1 MAGKTAILSLKI
13 LGDATSAQ
21 KAAGQTSKEL
31 SKLEKAAGQISK
43 GMAVAGG
50 GALMKGLGD
59 AIEADSLNNKL
70 AAQMNL
76 DPAEQEA
83 AGKLAADLYRG
94 AYGESLAEVNDAI
107 SAVGSTLT
115 TMSANGGAD
124 VERLTKKAL
133 DLAGAFDV
141 DVAEATTAAGAMM
154 TSGLAKDADSAMDT
168 IVSAMQRVP
177 AGVRDEILPS
187 LTEYSKHYAA
197 LGMDADTVAGIMV
210 NASAQGSIGV
220 DKMGDALKELTI
232 RSTDG
237 SATSIAAYEA
247 MGLSAEGTAAQ
258 MLAGGEDAKA
268 GFADIVAGLQG
279 MEDPVAQAAAAV
291 AMFGTPLEDLGVDQ
305 IPQFLG
311 TIDPLGDSFESVAG
325 SATAMGE
332 KLNAGPG
339 VALEEFK
346 RNALG
351 SLQDVA
357 ANALPYIQ
365 PILDGLLQF
374 TPILGPLA
382 VAIGVLAAAW
392 GIVTGAVALFNAVMA
407 MNPITLIV
415 IAVLALIA
423 ALVVAYNNIG
433 WFKDAVNLAGRAGG
447 AVFGT
452 IVSWISTAV
461 SWLVN
466 VIGQS
471 QTFQAAIDLIG
482 AVFSLMGTLAQAA
495 WNLVVAGVTSAVD
508 WFKSI
513 TTESETFQT
522 VMGGLGD
529 IAAGVFGAIDTAI
542 SKTIGW
548 VQDAVGWF
556 GSLFGAKN
564 DAASVQV
571 DGGGAG
577 SSGGFS
583 LAAPA
588 TAMAAFSAY
597 PVATAAAAPA
607 GYAAMA
613 APAALART
621 GGPESAL
628 VSSIANRAGTRDA
641 GTTVEINVEVKADAT
656 TDKVALGK
664 ELLKSINKAL
674 AATGQKKLATL

>member
-21 KAAGQTSKEL
+21 KAAGQTKKEL
-31 SKLEKAAGQISK
+31 SGLEKAAGAAK
-43 GMAVAGG
+43 DKMLVAGAAAG
-50 GALMKGLGD
+50 VALMKGLGD
-59 AIEADSLNNKL
+59 AIESDSLNNKL

-76 DPAEQEA
+76 NPADQEA
-83 AGKLAADLYRG
+83 AGELAGSLYRD

-115 TMSANGGAD
+115 TMTANGGAD

-154 TSGLAKDADSAMDT
+154 TSGLAKDADEAMDT

-197 LGMDADTVAGIMV
+197 LGIDADTVAGVMV
-210 NASAQGSIGV
+210 RASEQGAIGV

-237 SATSIAAYEA
+237 SATSIAAYDA
-247 MGLSAEGTAAQ
+247 MGLSSEDMAGK
-258 MLAGGEDAKA
+258 MLAGGEDAKE
-268 GFADIVAGLQG
+268 GFAQIVGGLQG
-279 MEDPVAQAAAAV
+279 IEDPVAQAAAAV
-291 AMFGTPLEDLGVDQ
+291 ALFGTPLEDLGVDQ
-305 IPQFLG
+305 IPMFLG
-311 TIDPLGDSFESVAG
+311 TIDPLGDAFDSVAG
-325 SATAMGE
+325 SAEAMGE
-332 KLNAGPG
+332 KLNSGPG

-357 ANALPYIQ
+357 AKALP
-365 PILDGLLQF
+365 LLEPALGFLQQF
-374 TPILGPLA
+374 APVLGPLA
-382 VAIGVLAAAW
+382 VALAVVAGVILTVTAATA
-392 GIVTGAVALFNAVMA
+392 AFNAVMA
-407 MNPITLIV
+407 LNPVTWVVL
-415 IAVLALIA
+415 AVVALIA
-423 ALVVAYNNIG
+423 ALVLAYNNIG
-433 WFKDAVNLAGRAGG
+433 WFKDAVNTAGAIAS

-452 IVSWISTAV
+452 IVSWVSTAV
-461 SWLVN
+461 SWFVN

-471 QTFQAAIDLIG
+471 QTFQAAVDLIG

-495 WNLVVAGVTSAVD
+495 WDLVVAGVTAALD

-529 IAAGVFGAIDTAI
+529 IATSVFGAIDTAI

-548 VQDAVGWF
+548 VKDAVNWF

-564 DAASVQV
+564 DAASVAV

-577 SSGGFS
+577 SSGGF
-583 LAAPA
+583 AVAGFPGPDDFPPGFPGFPPPA
-588 TAMAAFSAY
+588 GPAMAMASY
-597 PVATAAAAPA
+597 AT
-607 GYAAMA
+607 A
-613 APAALART
+613 APAALVGTIERMGT
-621 GGPESAL
+621 
-628 VSSIANRAGTRDA
+628 AGRHGA
-641 GTTVEINVEVKADAT
+641 APAVVENTYHIEVKAGPG
-656 TDKVALGK
+656 TDRVALGR
-664 ELLKSINKAL
+664 ELSQAI
-674 AATGQKKLATL
+674 ATYERAQGRGVRR

>member
-21 KAAGQTSKEL
+21 KAAGQTKKEL
-31 SKLEKAAGQISK
+31 SGLEKAAGAAK
-43 GMAVAGG
+43 DKMLVAGAAAG
-50 GALMKGLGD
+50 VALMKGLGD

-76 DPAEQEA
+76 NPADQEA
-83 AGKLAADLYRG
+83 AGELAGSLYRD

-141 DVAEATTAAGAMM
+141 DVAEATTAAGTMM
-154 TSGLAKDADSAMDT
+154 TSGLAKDADEAMDT

-197 LGMDADTVAGIMV
+197 LGMDADTVAGVMV
-210 NASAQGSIGV
+210 RASEQGAIGV

-237 SATSIAAYEA
+237 SATSIAAYDA
-247 MGLSAEGTAAQ
+247 MGLSSEDMAGK
-258 MLAGGEDAKA
+258 MLAGGEDAKE
-268 GFADIVAGLQG
+268 GFAQIVGGLQG
-279 MEDPVAQAAAAV
+279 IEDPVAQAAAAV
-291 AMFGTPLEDLGVDQ
+291 ALFGTPLEDLGVDQ
-305 IPQFLG
+305 IPMFLG
-311 TIDPLGDSFESVAG
+311 TIDPLGDAFDSVAG
-325 SATAMGE
+325 SATEMGE

-357 ANALPYIQ
+357 ANALPYLE
-365 PILDGLLQF
+365 PLLGYLQQF
-374 TPILGPLA
+374 APILGPLA
-382 VAIGVLAAAW
+382 VALAVVAGVILTVTVATAA
-392 GIVTGAVALFNAVMA
+392 FNAVMA
-407 MNPITLIV
+407 LNPVTWVVL
-415 IAVLALIA
+415 AVVALIA
-423 ALVVAYNNIG
+423 ALVLAYNNIG
-433 WFKDAVNLAGRAGG
+433 WFKDAVNTAGAIAS

-452 IVSWISTAV
+452 IVSWVSTAV
-461 SWLVN
+461 TWLVN

-495 WNLVVAGVTSAVD
+495 WDLVVAGVTSALD

-583 LAAPA
+583 LAEP
-588 TAMAAFSAY
+588 ML
-597 PVATAAAAPA
+597 ATAAVSNRMMLAADPA
-607 GYAAMA
+607 PMSATATATA
-613 APAALART
+613 APAALVGTIERMGTAGR
-621 GGPESAL
+621 PA
-628 VSSIANRAGTRDA
+628 ANRTYNVK
-641 GTTVEINVEVKADAT
+641 VEFHGVT
-656 TDKVALGK
+656 TDRIGVAREIRK
-664 ELLKSINKAL
+664 LLRDEEAL
-674 AATGQKKLATL
+674 MGAG

>member
-21 KAAGQTSKEL
+21 KAAGQTKKEL
-31 SKLEKAAGQISK
+31 SGLEQAMGKLKGPALAGGTAAG
-43 GMAVAGG
+43 A
-50 GALMKGLGD
+50 ALMKGLGD

-83 AGKLAADLYRG
+83 AGKLAGDLYRG

-115 TMSANGGAD
+115 TMTANGGAD

-141 DVAEATTAAGAMM
+141 DVAEATTAAGAMLN
-154 TSGLAKDADSAMDT
+154 SGLAKDADQAMDT
-168 IVSAMQRVP
+168 ITSAMQRVP

-210 NASAQGSIGV
+210 NASAQGAIGV

-237 SATSIAAYEA
+237 SAATIAAYEA
-247 MGLSAEGTAAQ
+247 MGLSSDDMAAK
-258 MLAGGEDAKA
+258 MLAGGDTAA
-268 GFADIVAGLQG
+268 GGFAEIVAGLQG
-279 MEDPVAQAAAAV
+279 IENPVDQAAAAV
-291 AMFGTPLEDLGVDQ
+291 ALFGTPLEDLGVDQ
-305 IPQFLG
+305 IPAFLG

-325 SATAMGE
+325 AATAMGE

-357 ANALPYIQ
+357 TSALPYLE
-365 PILDGLLQF
+365 PLLGYLQQF
-374 TPILGPLA
+374 APILGPLA
-382 VAIGVLAAAW
+382 VALAVVAGVILTVTAATA
-392 GIVTGAVALFNAVMA
+392 AFNAVMA
-407 MNPITLIV
+407 LNPVTWVV
-415 IAVLALIA
+415 IAVVALIA
-423 ALVVAYNNIG
+423 ALVLAYNNIG
-433 WFKDAVNLAGRAGG
+433 WFKDAVNLAGQIAG

-452 IVSWISTAV
+452 IVSWVSTAV

-471 QTFQAAIDLIG
+471 QTFQAALDLIG
-482 AVFSLMGTLAQAA
+482 AVFSLMGTLAEAA
-495 WNLVVAGVTSAVD
+495 WNLVVAGVTTAVD
-508 WFKSI
+508 WFQSI
-513 TTESETFQT
+513 TTESETFQA
-522 VMGGLGD
+522 VMSGLGD

-542 SKTIGW
+542 STTIGW

-556 GSLFGAKN
+556 QSLFGAKN
-564 DAASVQV
+564 DAAAA
-571 DGGGAG
+571 DAGAGAG
-577 SSGGFS
+577 SRMM
-583 LAAPA
+583 AEP
-588 TAMAAFSAY
+588 MAALASFRAY
-597 PVATAAAAPA
+597 PVATATDAPAMFTTAAAPA
-607 GYAAMA
+607 T
-613 APAALART
+613 LART
-621 GGPESAL
+621 SGPESAL
-628 VSSIANRAGTRDA
+628 VSSIANRAGSAPA
-641 GTTVEINVEVKADAT
+641 GTVNHFSIEVKADAT
-656 TDKVALGK
+656 TDKVALGR
-664 ELLKSINKAL
+664 EILNTVNRAL
-674 AATGQKKLATL
+674 TATGQKKLASA

>member
-13 LGDATSAQ
+13 LGDATGAQ
-21 KAAGQTSKEL
+21 KAAGQTKKEL
-31 SKLEKAAGQISK
+31 SGLEQAAGAAK
-43 GMAVAGG
+43 DKMLLAGAAAG
-50 GALMKGLGD
+50 VALMKGLGD

-76 DPAEQEA
+76 DPADQQA
-83 AGKLAADLYRG
+83 AGELAGSLYRD

-115 TMSANGGAD
+115 TVSANGGAD
-124 VERLTKKAL
+124 IERLTKKAL

-154 TSGLAKDADSAMDT
+154 NSGLAKDADQAMDT

-197 LGMDADTVAGIMV
+197 LGLDADTVAGIMV
-210 NASAQGSIGV
+210 NASAQGAIGV

-291 AMFGTPLEDLGVDQ
+291 ALFGTPLEDLGVDQ
-305 IPQFLG
+305 IPEFLG

-325 SATAMGE
+325 SAEAMGE
-332 KLNAGPG
+332 KLNSGPG

-357 ANALPYIQ
+357 ANALPYLEPVLAKLQ
-365 PILDGLLQF
+365 EFAPI
-374 TPILGPLA
+374 IGPLA
-382 VAIGVLAAAW
+382 VVLAVLAGAIGVVSAATA
-392 GIVTGAVALFNAVMA
+392 IFNAVMA
-407 MNPITLIV
+407 LNPVTWVVL
-415 IAVLALIA
+415 AVVALIA
-423 ALVVAYNNIG
+423 ALVLAYNNIG
-433 WFKDAVNLAGRAGG
+433 WFKDAVNMAGQIAS

-452 IVSWISTAV
+452 IVSWISNAV

-471 QTFQAAIDLIG
+471 KTFQAAIDLIG
-482 AVFSLMGTLAQAA
+482 AVFSLMGTLAKIA
-495 WNLVVAGVTSAVD
+495 WDLVVAGVTSAVN

-513 TTESETFQT
+513 TSESETFQN

-542 SKTIGW
+542 SNTIGW
-548 VQDAVGWF
+548 VKDAVGWF

-577 SSGGFS
+577 TGRMMS
-583 LAAPA
+583 APA
-588 TAMAAFSAY
+588 AALAAFSAY
-597 PVATAAAAPA
+597 PLDTAAAPA
-607 GYAAMA
+607 SYTAT
-613 APAALART
+613 PTLSRS
-621 GGPESAL
+621 GPESAL
-628 VSSIANRAGTRDA
+628 VSSIANRAAARDA

-656 TDKVALGK
+656 TDRVALGK
-664 ELLKSINKAL
+664 ELLKAINKAL